1 MGILMDLLTEGLV
14 PSTTGCTKTIE
25 SGGSCETVT
34 DDELILHCTKD
45 RHSYIEFRCNRYESP
60 LIDDCAERLM
70 NAYINSDMI
79 SASPSMQKSQDHKC
93 IAFPAKLD
101 EAIDVLFSH
110 NSVIALWYSP
120 ANEGTVRLWR
130 GEAWALPDEYRNL
143 LIMEFFGAVADTV
156 LESDTI
162 NMMVNATDE
171 TPRNLPKKT
180 HDIENCSDST
190 SASETARSEVKEC

>member
-14 PSTTGCTKTIE
+14 PSTTGCVKAIE
-25 SGGSCETVT
+25 PDGSCEIAT
-34 DDELILHCTKD
+34 DNELTLHCEKD
-45 RHSYIEFRCNRYESP
+45 RHSYIEFHGDRYESP

-79 SASPSMQKSQDHKC
+79 SDSPSVQKCQDHKC
-93 IAFPAKLD
+93 ITFPAKLD
-101 EAIDVLFSH
+101 KAIDVLFSH
-110 NSVIALWYSP
+110 NSVIALWYSS
-120 ANEGTVRLWR
+120 ADEGNVRLWH

-143 LIMEFFGAVADTV
+143 IITEFFGAVADTV

-180 HDIENCSDST
+180 HDVENCSDSA
-190 SASETARSEVKEC
+190 SASEMAR